1 MAEESRSTFDFSDQ
15 FGSDPIVRRY
25 RPTNL
30 VDIRG
35 AEAGAREAAA
45 TQQLA
50 EANLSKVQ
58 AELTAQLAP
67 IKTGVEM
74 IATMADL
81 VKQREVFKENATI
94 GRDATVISEGLGA
107 VKNLSDWN
115 TLVSGNLS
123 GMKDVDVGVRARGV
137 GLGLFTSATDN
148 ALTPYEV
155 DVAYSK
161 LPAAVATEPEF
172 KTAYDNARKMAETRE
187 NVSKNFA
194 TFNLGQPPTT
204 PQGGVDVSGAGLNI
218 ASELGAEK
226 RRGEARDNI
235 RFVQN
240 AIQSLERKADGV
252 DGLTPN
258 EQLELDTLRGDE
270 RSLIREVMGRDTP
283 EGTPPPAESES
294 PTGDVIGTSI
304 IPAGAVAAPDQAAAA
319 SAAAT
324 GGATSTPPNSVPAP
338 ESPTATPQA
347 EPEKVPNTRREF
359 ATGAMAET
367 MDTLD
372 QLKAERDRLY
382 KAGYAYSGSKEYGE
396 LGKQIR
402 EKTRE
407 LTKLRADRGEE
418 IRKEMEKIGPF
429 SSGESREKYMRL
441 QRELRLISG
450 V

>member
-15 FGSDPIVRRY
+15 FGSDPITRRY

-45 TQQLA
+45 TRELA
-50 EANLSKVQ
+50 EANLAKVQ

-67 IKTGVEM
+67 MKTGVEM
-74 IATMADL
+74 ITTMSNL
-81 VKQREVFKENATI
+81 VKQRAVFKENATI

-226 RRGEARDNI
+226 RRGEARDNL

-240 AIQSLERKADGV
+240 IIQSLERKAEGL
-252 DGLTPN
+252 GELTPN

-270 RSLIREVMGRDTP
+270 RSLIREVMGRSTP

-324 GGATSTPPNSVPAP
+324 GGATSTPETPVSAP
-338 ESPTATPQA
+338 TPEKSPLTLEEEARQAVQQGQQA
-347 EPEKVPNTRREF
+347 EIRASTAP
-359 ATGAMAET
+359 
-367 MDTLD
+367 
-372 QLKAERDRLY
+372 
-382 KAGYAYSGSKEYGE
+382 
-396 LGKQIR
+396 IR
-402 EKTRE
+402 EKRRAEANRRIEKGKRRINLRNLVEEKSRLLKAIYDDEKGQKLKRGIAPDSDIVKRVQARIAEIDTE
-407 LTKLRADRGEE
+407 LPQK
-418 IRKEMEKIGPF
+418 
-429 SSGESREKYMRL
+429 
-441 QRELRLISG
+441 
-450 V
+450 